1 MPRGWRTLD
10 AGRCCRLRGCNVRS
24 LPVRPQNLNFK
35 ALTNFLFLRARAGCR
50 RLWSCR
56 AARGLY
62 GRVARQHTLT
72 LGLWDV
78 CAPLSSVRGGRPDSG
93 PLEACF
99 VGTKPGNRARRSG
112 QSAARVRPE
121 QSQRAQ
127 PRRPHPDLQSSRERA
142 PRRGQSAARVPPH
155 KSHGK
160 WLREQHRCVSRDQ
173 RAVTAW
179 ALVGVSSKYTWPRGR
194 HSPGGGLILVSF
206 LSLNN
211 NPYSGMFT
219 WWRALLGL

>member
-24 LPVRPQNLNFK
+24 LPVRPQHLNFK

-99 VGTKPGNRARRSG
+99 VGGD
-112 QSAARVRPE
+112 
-121 QSQRAQ
+121 
-127 PRRPHPDLQSSRERA
+127 PDGGGGRE
-142 PRRGQSAARVPPH
+142 
-155 KSHGK
+155 
-160 WLREQHRCVSRDQ
+160 W
-173 RAVTAW
+173 
-179 ALVGVSSKYTWPRGR
+179 SKYTCGESRKELHKHTHRDDDEVDGWTGWAAGQGAISICPSLTQTSDLTTTVKPKWEGERGK
-194 HSPGGGLILVSF
+194 GGEGS
-206 LSLNN
+206 
-211 NPYSGMFT
+211 
-219 WWRALLGL
+219 